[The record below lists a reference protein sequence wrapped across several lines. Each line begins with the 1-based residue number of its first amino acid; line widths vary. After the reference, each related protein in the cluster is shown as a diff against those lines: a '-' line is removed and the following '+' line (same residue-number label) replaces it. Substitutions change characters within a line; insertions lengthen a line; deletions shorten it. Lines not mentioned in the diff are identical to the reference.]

1 MLLLLMLP
9 PCPRPCSLVVPPD
22 PRAEY
27 KVENNAGPLRR
38 EGSLRWR
45 PFRGI
50 IELTTNTHELDGI
63 ITMEYHCVLFT
74 VLLQLI
80 VQPGRA
86 NFIIYWSFQG
96 LTLLIGKIPESFSL
110 KCKDLLHLL

>member
-9 PCPRPCSLVVPPD
+9 PCPRPRSLVVPHD

-38 EGSLRWR
+38 GDRSAGDRSAVLSSSK
-45 PFRGI
+45 
-50 IELTTNTHELDGI
+50 TTNTHEIDGI

-80 VQPGRA
+80 VQPGRTT
-86 NFIIYWSFQG
+86 FIIHWSFMV
-96 LTLLIGKIPESFSL
+96 SL
-110 KCKDLLHLL
+110 CFPSLEERFQKVEE